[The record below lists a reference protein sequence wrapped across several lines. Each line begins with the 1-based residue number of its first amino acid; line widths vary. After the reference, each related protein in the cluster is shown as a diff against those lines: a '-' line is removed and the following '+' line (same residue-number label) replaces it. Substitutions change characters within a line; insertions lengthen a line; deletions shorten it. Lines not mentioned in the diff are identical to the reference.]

1 MTQMLIDTYDSVS
14 AETLL
19 LAGRARHSGG
29 DRARRLLITE
39 AVAAVVFIGAAGL
52 LAALT
57 FPPGSFSLVALALG
71 VGLYLVADRVRYP
84 VGSAWTAPTQVVF
97 VPMLFVLPASLV
109 PLIVVTG
116 SLADQI
122 PRAMHGRLVPTRV
135 FARIADAFYTLGP
148 ATVFVLAGVQGFS
161 WQLWPVF
168 VLAFLA
174 QIIIDAGAGL
184 TRTAFA
190 EGIGPSQQLPM
201 LWLYFTDACLSCI
214 GLLIAAAAVHE
225 QWLLLLA
232 LPVIGFVW
240 LLSREREKRLDY
252 ALALSTAYR
261 GIAELVGHVID
272 ADDQYADAHSR
283 DVVDLSRAVGEALG
297 LDKSQRRVLEFVAM
311 LHDIGKIAVPN
322 EILRK
327 AGRLDEGDRETV
339 HRRTLEGERTLANVG
354 GALASIEPYVRAS
367 HERYDGSGYP
377 DGLAGDQIPIQS
389 RIVSACDA
397 LTAMTRDRPYRAAMS
412 TDDALKELRSC
423 AGSQFDPDVVRVIE
437 RVAGTASDPRALQVR
452 KGRRHEACLPA
463 LTAEGG
469 NPGPADDDVTRGEI
483 DGR

>member
-1 MTQMLIDTYDSVS
+1 MLIDTYDSVS

-29 DRARRLLITE
+29 DRSRRLLITE
-39 AVAAVVFIGAAGL
+39 AVAAVAFIAAAGL
-52 LAALT
+52 LAALS
-57 FPPGSFSLVALALG
+57 FPPGSFSLIALALG
-71 VGLYLVADRVRYP
+71 VGAYLVADRVRYS
-84 VGSAWTAPTQVVF
+84 VGSAWTAPTQLVF

-109 PLIVVTG
+109 PLIVATA

-122 PRAMHGRLVPTRV
+122 PHAVHGRPVPTRV
-135 FARIADAFYTLGP
+135 FARIADAFYSLGP
-148 ATVFVLAGVQGFS
+148 ATVLVLAGVQGFA
-161 WQLWPVF
+161 WRHWPVF

-184 TRTAFA
+184 IRTSFA
-190 EGIGPSQQLPM
+190 ERIAPSQQLPM

-214 GLLIAAAAVHE
+214 GLLIAAAAVDE
-225 QWLLLLA
+225 PELLLLA

-240 LLSREREKRLDY
+240 LLAREREKRLDY

-261 GIAELVGHVID
+261 GIAELLGHVVD
-272 ADDQYADAHSR
+272 ADDQYTDGHNR

-311 LHDIGKIAVPN
+311 LHGIGKIAIPN

-327 AGRLDEGDRETV
+327 AGRLDESDRETV
-339 HRRTLEGERTLANVG
+339 RRRTLEGERTLTHVG

-377 DGLAGDQIPIQS
+377 DGLSGEQIPIQS
-389 RIVSACDA
+389 RIVSASDA
-397 LTAMTRDRPYRAAMS
+397 FIAMTRDRPYRAAML
-412 TDDALKELRSC
+412 TDDALNELRHC
-423 AGSQFDPDVVRVIE
+423 AGTQFDPDVVRAIE
-437 RVAGTASDPRALQVR
+437 RVAGTAFDPGVLR
-452 KGRRHEACLPA
+452 KPKGPRHEVCLPA
-463 LTAEGG
+463 LTAQSV
-469 NPGPADDDVTRGEI
+469 NPGHADDGVIRGDI
-483 DGR
+483 DER

>member
-1 MTQMLIDTYDSVS
+1 MLIDSYDSVS

-19 LAGRARHSGG
+19 LAGRTRHSGG

-39 AVAAVVFIGAAGL
+39 AVAALVFIGAAGL
-52 LAALT
+52 LAALS
-57 FPPGSFSLVALALG
+57 FPTRSFSVVALALG
-71 VGLYLVADRVRYP
+71 VGVYLVADRVRYS
-84 VGSAWTAPTQVVF
+84 VGSAWTAPTQLVF

-109 PLIVVTG
+109 PLIVAAC

-122 PRAMHGRLVPTRV
+122 PHAIHGRVVPTRV
-135 FARIADAFYTLGP
+135 CARIADAFYALGP
-148 ATVFVLAGVQGFS
+148 ATVLVLAGVQEFS
-161 WQLWPVF
+161 WRHWPVF

-174 QIIIDAGAGL
+174 QIILDAGAGL
-184 TRTAFA
+184 TRTSFA
-190 EGIGPSQQLPM
+190 ERIAPSHQFPM

-214 GLLIAAAAVHE
+214 GLLIAAAALDD

-240 LLSREREKRLDY
+240 LLAREREKRLDY

-261 GIAELVGHVID
+261 GIAELLGHVID
-272 ADDQYADAHSR
+272 PDDQYADAHSR
-283 DVVDLSRAVGEALG
+283 DVVDLSRAVGETLG

-311 LHDIGKIAVPN
+311 LHDVGKIAVPN

-327 AGRLDEGDRETV
+327 AGRLDEGERETV
-339 HRRTLEGERTLANVG
+339 RRRILQGERTLTHVG

-377 DGLAGDQIPIQS
+377 DGLAGEQIPIQS
-389 RIVSACDA
+389 RIVSTCDA
-397 LTAMTRDRPYRAAMS
+397 FVAMTRDRPYRAAMP
-412 TDDALKELRSC
+412 TDDALKELRRC
-423 AGSQFDPDVVRVIE
+423 AGSQFDPDVVRAIE
-437 RVAGTASDPRALQVR
+437 RVVGTALDPRALRKR
-452 KGRRHEACLPA
+452 KGPRHEVCLPA

-469 NPGPADDDVTRGEI
+469 NPGPAEDDVIGGDI
-483 DGR
+483 DE